1 MVFRMVRRSGLLYR
15 IVSSLAAVCFDC
27 LLEVVWLAT
36 NTARLGFGTMVRNHD
51 SLAATGAERTSV
63 APRKRASSHFE
74 ACQQYDGARSGAR
87 GMAARVA
94 RRLLSKIGR
103 RECQVLCYTYSLA
116 RRIKE
121 ACGLRSPQVRRFHRP
136 SLRDGL
142 TVRWGMPPPVRA
154 GGFPVTNIRNTTSP
168 HWRAWLKRENRCL
181 VPANSFAEYAPEPNP
196 ETKKEGCRVVRT
208 ERRPAAV
215 RLQSDL
221 DRIQRRPRLKTD
233 PRPSP
238 RVRRPDNRTERDS
251 RANPPEGHAG
261 DPDDAGGIRRVDARV
276 MG

>member
-1 MVFRMVRRSGLLYR
+1 MVGDQHREIR
-15 IVSSLAAVCFDC
+15 IRHNGPQPRFACRHRCRTNQRGAA
-27 LLEVVWLAT
+27 
-36 NTARLGFGTMVRNHD
+36 
-51 SLAATGAERTSV
+51 

-94 RRLLSKIGR
+94 RRLLSKRGR

-121 ACGLRSPQVRRFHRP
+121 ACGLRSPQVRRFRRP

-168 HWRAWLKRENRCL
+168 HWRAWLKRENLCL

-196 ETKKEGCRVVRT
+196 ETKKEGCRVVRA

-215 RLQSDL
+215 RLRSDL